1 MNIAALIPC
10 LNKEAT
16 IEKAVSDF
24 KKQLPGSTIHVYDND
39 SSDRTPDE
47 HFVIIAL
54 LLFCCGLILDNLSK
68 YDKHNFKQLQLHS
81 K

>member
-24 KKQLPGSTIHVYDND
+24 KKQLPGSTIYVHDKD
-39 SSDRTPDE
+39 SSDRTT
-47 HFVIIAL
+47 
-54 LLFCCGLILDNLSK
+54 
-68 YDKHNFKQLQLHS
+68 
-81 K
+81 